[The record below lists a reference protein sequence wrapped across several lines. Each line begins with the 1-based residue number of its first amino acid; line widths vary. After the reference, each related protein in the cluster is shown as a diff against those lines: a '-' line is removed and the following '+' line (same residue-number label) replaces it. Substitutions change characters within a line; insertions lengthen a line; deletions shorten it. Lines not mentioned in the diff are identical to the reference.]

1 MRRRTLIAAGTTVAL
16 APHTA
21 LASDPKPG
29 AAPAT
34 LEIENLGLPVI
45 ADGRLRNYVFVEVR
59 LLIAP
64 GQPQEAVRVKAPHL
78 RDALVRAAHA
88 TPFTRP
94 NDWNSLDATALS
106 AAMMRAAATIVGRG
120 MVTRVE
126 LVAQTPR
133 RRLRAPNSQA

>member
-16 APHTA
+16 APRMA

-29 AAPAT
+29 AAPA

-59 LLIAP
+59 LLIAA
-64 GQPQEAVRVKAPHL
+64 GQPQEAVRVKAPYL

-106 AAMMRAAATIVGRG
+106 AAMMRAATAIVGRG

>member
-16 APHTA
+16 APRMA

-59 LLIAP
+59 LLIAA
-64 GQPQEAVRVKAPHL
+64 GQPQEAVRAKAPYL

-120 MVTRVE
+120 KVTRVE

-133 RRLRAPNSQA
+133 RRLRSPNSQA